1 MWFILHIGLTV
12 GGAWLGAVVLPLDW
26 NTYWQVSY
34 CFIII
39 IVVDLVVPHHII
51 KYYFA
56 SRNFHSRVVLE
67 LSVVV

>member
-39 IVVDLVVPHHII
+39 IVVDLVSASS
-51 KYYFA
+51 YYFA